1 MSEALTGLKRSCM
14 CANVSEAMIGQ
25 EVTVMGWVQRRRD
38 LGQLIFIAL
47 RDKTGLVQI
56 AIDENTAEKELFAK
70 AETVRSE
77 YVLAVRGEVAART
90 EGNINPNMKTGKIE
104 IIAKELRILS
114 DSETTPFQIEDNI
127 TVKDD
132 LRLKYRYLDL
142 RRPSQLNNLVLRHK
156 VVQVMRNFLDQENFL
171 EIETPIL
178 GKSTPEGARDYLV
191 PSRVHPGN
199 FYGLPQSPQLYKQLL
214 MVSGMD
220 RYYQI
225 AKCFRDEDL
234 RADRQPE
241 FTQVDMELSF
251 VDIEDIM
258 DINERMMQKVFKDLM
273 NVDIQLPLPRMTYA
287 EAMERFGSDKPDVR
301 FGMELKNISDVVAGT
316 EFVVFKSALENG
328 GSVRAINAKGCGSFP
343 RKKIDSLV
351 EFVKTYRAKGLAWI
365 VVNEDGTLKSQIAK
379 FFTPEKL
386 QEIVDAMEGQP
397 GDLILICADQDKV
410 VFDSLGALRLE
421 LSRMLELTRPDD
433 FAFLWI
439 TEFPMLEW
447 DEEENRYVAVH
458 HPFTA
463 PMDEGWWDIFSR
475 ALLYGAIAIGVPYII
490 SGMYFTI
497 IDKNNTIRVMNYE
510 NVVTDEADAPKTT
523 GAKKKITLFD
533 NSGTLKLS
541 LSPENLYYIESDDNY
556 IKVWYTDTKG
566 ELKQYMLRCRLK
578 TVEESFKG
586 SGLVR
591 CNRKYIVNIKKVA
604 MLRKESEGYVL
615 DLGNEAIPPLPVTK
629 TYTDTVLSHFTDE
642 SPLLEVLED

>member
-1 MSEALTGLKRSCM
+1 MGEALTGLKRSCM
-14 CANVSEAMIGQ
+14 CCDVNESMIGK

-56 AIDENTAEKELFAK
+56 AIDGNVAEEELFAK
-70 AETVRSE
+70 AESVRSE
-77 YVLAVRGEVAART
+77 FVLAVKGQVAPRT
-90 EGNINPNMKTGKIE
+90 EGNINPNMKTGTIE
-104 IIAKELRILS
+104 IIASEIRILS
-114 DSETTPFQIEDNI
+114 EAETTPFQIEDNI

-142 RRPSQLNNLVLRHK
+142 RRPSQLKNLILRHK

-220 RYYQI
+220 RYYQV

-251 VDIEDIM
+251 VDVEDIM
-258 DINERMMQKVFKDLM
+258 DVNERMMQKVFKDIL
-273 NVDIQLPLPRMTYA
+273 NVDIPLPLKRMTYK

-301 FGMELKNISDVVAGT
+301 FGMELVNISEVVSGT
-316 EFVVFKSALENG
+316 DFVVFKTALEAG

-365 VVNEDGTLKSQIAK
+365 AVNEDGSLKSQIAK
-379 FFTPEKL
+379 FFTEEKL
-386 QEIVDAMEGQP
+386 QEIVDKMEGKP
-397 GDLILICADQDKV
+397 GDLILVCADQDKV

-421 LSRMLELTRPDD
+421 LSKMLELTKADD
-433 FAFLWI
+433 YSFLWI

-447 DEEENRYVAVH
+447 DDEAGRFVAVH

-463 PMDEGWWDIFSR
+463 PMDEDLPLVETDPGKVRAKAYDIVLNGYELGGGSIRIHRRDIQQKMFELLGFSQEDAQVR
-475 ALLYGAIAIGVPYII
+475 FGFLLDAFKYGVPPHGGLAFGLDRII
-490 SGMYFTI
+490 MLMSGATS
-497 IDKNNTIRVMNYE
+497 IRDVMAFPKVKDASCPMTDAP
-510 NVVTDEADAPKTT
+510 NVVDQKQLDELAININEEIVKAADA
-523 GAKKKITLFD
+523 A
-533 NSGTLKLS
+533 
-541 LSPENLYYIESDDNY
+541 E
-556 IKVWYTDTKG
+556 
-566 ELKQYMLRCRLK
+566 
-578 TVEESFKG
+578 
-586 SGLVR
+586 
-591 CNRKYIVNIKKVA
+591 
-604 MLRKESEGYVL
+604 
-615 DLGNEAIPPLPVTK
+615 
-629 TYTDTVLSHFTDE
+629 
-642 SPLLEVLED
+642 

>member
-1 MSEALTGLKRSCM
+1 MGESLTGLRRSCM
-14 CANVSEAMIGQ
+14 CGNVNESMIGQ
-25 EVTVMGWVQRRRD
+25 EITVMGWVQRRRD

-56 AIDENTAEKELFAK
+56 AIDGNTAEKALFEK

-77 YVLAVRGEVAART
+77 YVLAVKGEIAART

-114 DSETTPFQIEDNI
+114 ESETPPFQIEDNI

-142 RRPSQLNNLVLRHK
+142 RRPSQLKNLVLRHQ
-156 VVQVMRNFLDQENFL
+156 VVQVMRNFLDREGFL
-171 EIETPIL
+171 EIETPVL

-220 RYYQI
+220 RYYQV

-241 FTQVDMELSF
+241 FTQVDMKLSF
-251 VDIEDIM
+251 VEIEDIM
-258 DINERMMQKVFKDLM
+258 DINERMMQKVFKELM
-273 NVDIQLPLPRMTYA
+273 DVDIQLPLPRMTYA

-316 EFVVFKSALENG
+316 EFVVFKSALEAG

-365 VVNEDGTLKSQIAK
+365 VVNEDGSLKSQIAK

-386 QEIVDAMEGQP
+386 QEIVTAMDGQP

-421 LSRMLELTRPDD
+421 LSKMLELTRPDD

-447 DEEENRYVAVH
+447 DDEENRYVAVH

-463 PMDEGWWDIFSR
+463 PMDEDLGLIDTDPGKVRAKAYDIVLNGYELGGGSIRIHRRDIQKKMFELLGFSDEDAQER
-475 ALLYGAIAIGVPYII
+475 FGFLLDAFKYGVPPHGGLAFGLDRIIMLMSGASSIRDVIAFPKVKDASCPMTDAPGVVEEKQLDELGIAIKAVE
-490 SGMYFTI
+490 T
-497 IDKNNTIRVMNYE
+497 V
-510 NVVTDEADAPKTT
+510 
-523 GAKKKITLFD
+523 
-533 NSGTLKLS
+533 
-541 LSPENLYYIESDDNY
+541 
-556 IKVWYTDTKG
+556 
-566 ELKQYMLRCRLK
+566 
-578 TVEESFKG
+578 VEEEK
-586 SGLVR
+586 
-591 CNRKYIVNIKKVA
+591 
-604 MLRKESEGYVL
+604 
-615 DLGNEAIPPLPVTK
+615 
-629 TYTDTVLSHFTDE
+629 
-642 SPLLEVLED
+642 